1 MTQKYR
7 EALSW
12 FAILQVTL
20 LGEETPKTSLVS
32 NVITVSSAA
41 LG

>member
-1 MTQKYR
+1 MIQKYR

-12 FAILQVTL
+12 FPTPQIIL
-20 LGEETPKTSLVS
+20 LGEETPKTSLVN

>member
-12 FAILQVTL
+12 FPPLQLTL
-20 LGEETPKTSLVS
+20 LEETPKTLLV
-32 NVITVSSAA
+32 NKVITASSAA